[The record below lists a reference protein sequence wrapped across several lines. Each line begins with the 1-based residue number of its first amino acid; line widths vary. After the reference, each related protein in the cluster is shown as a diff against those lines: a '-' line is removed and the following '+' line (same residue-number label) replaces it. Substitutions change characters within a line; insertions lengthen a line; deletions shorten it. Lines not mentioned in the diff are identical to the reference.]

1 MTSIVAFA
9 RSADDKALGEA
20 ADVSAIQQLILRERL
35 SRDLGLWDQ
44 MRDCFHDDSVVRLSW
59 IDASGPEF
67 VRRSKEMAERN
78 VKATHR
84 LGPILVTLA
93 GDRAL
98 AQLGAV
104 IDVPGKV
111 RGIAVIFSSHARF
124 LFRVE
129 RRQETWRISG
139 FDSIYQRDELNPV
152 IPGQVV
158 TIEPSE
164 LKSFRSSYQLLSF
177 CLMSGGYK
185 ARMDLAGI
193 DRPDLVEALTREIY
207 SWAGLAPPH

>member
-1 MTSIVAFA
+1 MVDSLPRAV
-9 RSADDKALGEA
+9 LEA
-20 ADVSAIQQLILRERL
+20 ADICAVQQLILRERL
-35 SRDLGLWDQ
+35 ARDLGLWEQ

-93 GDRAL
+93 VDRAI
-98 AQLGAV
+98 AQLGGV
-104 IDVPGKV
+104 IDIPSKV

-124 LFRVE
+124 LFRAE
-129 RRQETWRISG
+129 RRESVWRLFG
-139 FDSIYQRDELNPV
+139 FDAIYQRDEITPV

-158 TIEPSE
+158 KIELEE
-164 LKSFRSSYQLLSF
+164 LKNFRRSYRLLSF
-177 CLMSGGYK
+177 CLMSGGFPV
-185 ARMDLAGI
+185 RNDLAGV
-193 DRPDLVEALTREIY
+193 DRPETVDALTREIY
-207 SWAGLAPPH
+207 GWAGLTPPR

>member
-1 MTSIVAFA
+1 MTSTVVFG
-9 RSADDKALGEA
+9 RSTDDRAIGEA
-20 ADVSAIQQLILRERL
+20 VDISAIQQLILRERL
-35 SRDLGLWDQ
+35 SRDLGFWEQ

-84 LGPILVTLA
+84 LGPVLVTLA
-93 GDRAL
+93 ADRAI
-98 AQLGAV
+98 AQLAAV

-124 LFRVE
+124 LFRAE
-129 RRQETWRISG
+129 RRQGKWRISG
-139 FDSIYQRDELNPV
+139 FDAIYQRDELTPV

-164 LKSFRSSYQLLSF
+164 LKSFRPSYQLLSF

-185 ARMDLAGI
+185 PRMDLAGV
-193 DRPDLVEALTREIY
+193 DRPDLIEALTREVFG
-207 SWAGLAPPH
+207 WAGLTSPH